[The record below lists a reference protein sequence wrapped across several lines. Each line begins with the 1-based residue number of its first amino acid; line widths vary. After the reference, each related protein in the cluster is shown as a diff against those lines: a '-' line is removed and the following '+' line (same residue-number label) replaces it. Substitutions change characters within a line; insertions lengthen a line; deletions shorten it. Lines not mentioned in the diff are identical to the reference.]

1 MNQTQPLRDGYL
13 YCCSSSILLK
23 AGFYKIG
30 LTINLDQRLSHYQTP
45 LMDPKFIMTLPKC
58 PFPSEYDRKT
68 NFPTKKLD
76 LITLRE
82 DAVFKMLSKY
92 RVDPKREIFNCTKE
106 EIQDA
111 FDKVETMDKG
121 QLISYL
127 EGILSPVKPKHEDDI
142 EELRLE
148 LNRLKKENKRLQQD
162 QTKRGISLK
171 IDEALKGYKQVLFNK
186 LDDILSQKAINNKD
200 KEEIKSF
207 LENGSRKQKKPIS
220 DLQPETKTKKS
231 SKQTKKEKE
240 PSLKVDNKLNV
251 KKEKEISSKVDEK
264 VMTKKTNKKET
275 IQLFF
280 LLYTEDKK
288 TILPNSNTLC
298 DFIHPVLEK
307 LETDGTSISYNI
319 QAVGNNQRVLDIKL
333 KLNSDLDSKIKETKK
348 VLSNILKEKQIKLEL
363 QKV

>member
-1 MNQTQPLRDGYL
+1 MTQTQPLRDGYL
-13 YCCSSSILLK
+13 YCCASSILTE
-23 AGFYKIG
+23 GFYKIG
-30 LTINLDQRLSHYQTP
+30 LTINLNQRLSHYQTP
-45 LMDPKFIMTLPKC
+45 LLDPKFIITLPKC
-58 PFPSEYDRKT
+58 PSPSEYDRKT
-68 NFPTKKLD
+68 NYPTNKLD
-76 LITLRE
+76 LISLRE
-82 DAVFKMLSKY
+82 DAVFKILSKY
-92 RVDPKREIFNCTKE
+92 RVDAKREYFKCTKE
-106 EIQDA
+106 QVQNA
-111 FDKVETMDKG
+111 FDKVESMDKD

-127 EGILSPVKPKHEDDI
+127 EGVLSPIKPKHHEYDI

-186 LDDILSQKAINNKD
+186 LDDILSQKSINNKD

-207 LENGSRKQKKPIS
+207 LEHGSRKQKKPFS
-220 DLQPETKTKKS
+220 DLQPEIKTKKS
-231 SKQTKKEKE
+231 LKQTKKEKE
-240 PSLKVDNKLNV
+240 PSPKVDKKVNS
-251 KKEKEISSKVDEK
+251 KKEKESCPKIDKKVNPKK
-264 VMTKKTNKKET
+264 VNKKET

-298 DFIHPVLEK
+298 DLIHPVLEK
-307 LETDGTSISYNI
+307 LEMDGTSISYNI
-319 QAVGNNQRVLDIKL
+319 EAVGNNQRVLDIKL
-333 KLNSDLDSKIKETKK
+333 KVNSDLDSKIKETKK